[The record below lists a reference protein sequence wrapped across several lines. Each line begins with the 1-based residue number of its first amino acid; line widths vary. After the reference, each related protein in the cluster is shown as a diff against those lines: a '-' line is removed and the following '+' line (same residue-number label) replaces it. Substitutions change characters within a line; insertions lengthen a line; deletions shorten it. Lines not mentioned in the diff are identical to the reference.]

1 VTREEVLTRVGE
13 IVKEVLELDS
23 VELELTTTA
32 DQVEGWDSV
41 STIEIMVAVEDAFGI
56 RLKTGE
62 MAGMDNVGV
71 LVDRILADL

>member
-1 VTREEVLTRVGE
+1 MTREEVLTRVGE